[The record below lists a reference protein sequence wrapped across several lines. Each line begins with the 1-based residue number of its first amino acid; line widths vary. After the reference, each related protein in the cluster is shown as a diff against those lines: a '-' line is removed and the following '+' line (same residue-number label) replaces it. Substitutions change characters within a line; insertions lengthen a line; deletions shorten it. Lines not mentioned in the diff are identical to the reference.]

1 MKPFRQGLND
11 RHLGFTLIELL
22 VTIAVAAVLMM
33 VAAPSFVTF
42 QRNAEL
48 TSTTNKLVAAIS
60 AARGEAMK
68 RGASAMVV
76 PKDGSSWTSGWT
88 VFVDKDLS
96 MSFDASKDDVV
107 LEEPAPSGY
116 ITVTGN
122 GAAGDTAPY
131 VLYNGSG
138 YSRTKAG
145 AFGALTFSVAR
156 NDVASAQADDQTRR
170 VVVAATGRTRSCR
183 PSQDTSC
190 TATATN

>member
-1 MKPFRQGLND
+1 
-11 RHLGFTLIELL
+11 
-22 VTIAVAAVLMM
+22 
-33 VAAPSFVTF
+33 
-42 QRNAEL
+42 
-48 TSTTNKLVAAIS
+48 
-60 AARGEAMK
+60 
-68 RGASAMVV
+68 
-76 PKDGSSWTSGWT
+76 
-88 VFVDKDLS
+88 